1 MKLAIG
7 NKTYSSW
14 SLRPWIL
21 MKELGIEFEEDMIPL
36 DTPEFR
42 PRVNAYQA
50 GNTVPVL
57 VDGEVTVWESL
68 AIMEYLADRFPHKH
82 VWPREIKARTFARVI
97 SNEMHAGFRGIRG
110 SCPMNLRKRYAQ
122 IDRGELV
129 AKDVV
134 RITKLWTD
142 ALTQFGG
149 QGPFLFGAFC
159 AADAMYAPVVTRF
172 QSYSIAVDPLIRRYM
187 DAVMDTASFSAWQND
202 AMQEPW
208 IVAHDEIDEAPIGPF
223 RP

>member
-1 MKLAIG
+1 
-7 NKTYSSW
+7 
-14 SLRPWIL
+14 
-21 MKELGIEFEEDMIPL
+21 
-36 DTPEFR
+36 
-42 PRVNAYQA
+42 
-50 GNTVPVL
+50 
-57 VDGEVTVWESL
+57 
-68 AIMEYLADRFPHKH
+68 MEYLADRFPHKH

-110 SCPMNLRKRYAQ
+110 ACPMNLRKRYAPS
-122 IDRGELV
+122 DRGELV

-142 ALTQFGG
+142 ALTRFGG
-149 QGPFLFGAFC
+149 QGPFLFGSFC